1 MQTLHTDGANFYQY
15 LRGNPFMGS
24 DPLGLSSDPF
34 DMVDDFI
41 TTSASERAAF
51 LSNVGNGMKSA
62 AIMAATIASFLP
74 IPGANIAGELA
85 LFALG
90 EQDWQTTAINIGT
103 GFIPG
108 AAMLSKLAKIRHG
121 AVDIAMKSGGGLRG
135 GSGDG
140 IQRAVQQRVD
150 RKRAIPG
157 ACGCFTAATMVFTQ
171 HGMVP
176 ISQIE
181 LGDVVI
187 AQNDAGEL
195 VLGEVTDLIETQG
208 AALVLVTVQHESGE
222 IEVIETTDEHPFFVE
237 CPVDVSAGNVDA
249 KPGFVRADLLQ
260 PGDRLRTLT
269 GTAVVTLVQFSAQR
283 ETVYNFTVGEHHTYH
298 VGANGVLV
306 HNCLDVN
313 DLFAA
318 ATAMDRNGL
327 TFAGRGLQKHASRG
341 KGVWNTQAKT
351 AKQFNEEGEFHVM
364 DILTNPSTKSYP
376 DGKGRIQFIA
386 PDGRGVKFNI
396 DGSFYSFLN

>member
-1 MQTLHTDGANFYQY
+1 MAMDLQTLHTDGANFYQY

-85 LFALG
+85 LYALG

-108 AAMLSKLAKIRHG
+108 AAMLGKLAKIRHG
-121 AVDIAMKSGGGLRG
+121 AVDIAMKSGHGLRG
-135 GSGDG
+135 GRGDG

-157 ACGCFTAATMVFTQ
+157 ACGCFTAATLIFTQ

-208 AALVLVTVQHESGE
+208 AALVLVTVEHGSGE
-222 IEVIETTDEHPFFVE
+222 LETVETTDEHPFYVE
-237 CPVDVSAGNVDA
+237 CPVNLGDR
-249 KPGFVRADLLQ
+249 PGFVRADRLQ
-260 PGDRLRTLT
+260 PGDRLRTVT
-269 GTAVVTLVQFSAQR
+269 GTALVAAIQFSQRR
-283 ETVYNFTVGEHHTYH
+283 ETVYNFTVGEYHTYH

-306 HNCLDVN
+306 HNC
-313 DLFAA
+313 DLVDA
-318 ATAMDRNGL
+318 L
-327 TFAGRGLQKHASRG
+327 
-341 KGVWNTQAKT
+341 
-351 AKQFNEEGEFHVM
+351 
-364 DILTNPSTKSYP
+364 
-376 DGKGRIQFIA
+376 
-386 PDGRGVKFNI
+386 GRGVVDKSHHNWERMFGRKPELHEVRDIIMDTARTGVPDGVI
-396 DGSFYSFLN
+396 DTTHRDGYLQRYTKQRGPHLIWADVFLDEATNTLRVKNGGIR